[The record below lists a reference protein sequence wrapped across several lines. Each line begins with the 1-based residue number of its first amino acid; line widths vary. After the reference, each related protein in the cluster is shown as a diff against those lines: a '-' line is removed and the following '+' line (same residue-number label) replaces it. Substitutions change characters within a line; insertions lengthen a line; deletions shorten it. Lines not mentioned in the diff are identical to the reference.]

1 MPEVTAMTESPRR
14 ESRDA
19 IVWGVLLVAIGGG
32 AFALQFFPDVGS
44 VVVLAIGLALLVV
57 FAFLRRYA
65 ALVPGAIMT
74 GLGAG
79 IFAADIGLFRGVD
92 TGGVIVT
99 GLGMGFIT
107 IWVVSSLTNVEGHHP
122 WPLVP
127 GTILTT
133 VGVALVLGG
142 VFEELILL
150 WPLILVGLGV
160 IILARAGSAPRGDP
174 GPR

>member
-1 MPEVTAMTESPRR
+1 LEVTVMTESPRR

-19 IVWGVLLVAIGGG
+19 IAWGVLLIAIGGG
-32 AFALQFFPDVGS
+32 AFALQFFPQFGNI
-44 VVVLAIGLALLVV
+44 VVLAIGLALLVV
-57 FAFLRRYA
+57 FAIRRRYP

-79 IFAADIGLFRGVD
+79 IFAADLGLFPGVD

-99 GLGMGFIT
+99 GLGLGFLA
-107 IWVVSSLTNVEGHHP
+107 IWALSSLTNVEGHHP

-142 VFEELILL
+142 VFEDLILL
-150 WPLILVGLGV
+150 WPLILVVLGV
-160 IILARAGSAPRGDP
+160 IILARSGSAPRGEA